1 MPPETP
7 EPRPLH
13 PDAEALRQVALR
25 ASWTRDRRVAR
36 RRVALRWLA
45 WAFWRYGLALLLVLA
60 IAASLAWWV
69 LSISQTSLR
78 SPRFTV
84 MPVQPGASAA
94 PLPSSENPT
103 IRQEP

>member
-1 MPPETP
+1 M
-7 EPRPLH
+7 H
-13 PDAEALRQVALR
+13 PDPDALRQVALR

-45 WAFWRYGLALLLVLA
+45 WAFWRYGLALLLVVA
-60 IAASLAWWV
+60 VAVSVVWWMQN
-69 LSISQTSLR
+69 ISQTSLR

-84 MPVQPGASAA
+84 MPAQPGANAA
-94 PLPSSENPT
+94 PLPSSETPT